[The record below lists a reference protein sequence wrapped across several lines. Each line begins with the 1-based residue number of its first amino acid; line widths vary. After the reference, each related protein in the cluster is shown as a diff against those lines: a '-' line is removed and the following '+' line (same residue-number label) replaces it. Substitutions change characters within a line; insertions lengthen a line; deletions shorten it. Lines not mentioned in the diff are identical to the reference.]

1 MAELASAA
9 AEPAQED
16 ELYGD
21 LITSA
26 GAEGEALLRAE
37 VDHLRTQTASQAKQI
52 IQMTAKLQ
60 QLTQEVRR
68 P

>member
-1 MAELASAA
+1 MTELASAA
-9 AEPAQED
+9 AEPAQGD

-26 GAEGEALLRAE
+26 GAEGEALLRVE

-52 IQMTAKLQ
+52 DDMSAKLQ
-60 QLTQEVRR
+60 QLTQEVCRS
-68 P
+68 

>member
-1 MAELASAA
+1 MTELASAA

-26 GAEGEALLRAE
+26 GAEGGALLRAE
-37 VDHLRTQTASQAKQI
+37 VEHLRTQTASQAEQI
-52 IQMTAKLQ
+52 IEMSTKLQ

-68 P
+68 S

>member
-1 MAELASAA
+1 MDELASAA

-52 IQMTAKLQ
+52 DEISAKLQ
-60 QLTQEVRR
+60 QLLQEVR
-68 P
+68 